1 MSEQRPV
8 PNLMKALRESL
19 EKAVQPPATPLDR
32 VDVVA
37 REIAKEL
44 MSNGFGDQGDRLAI
58 RLGSQD
64 FGGWSLDGAARQIR
78 ITLEQEGYVLDRMA
92 EAARRAQL
100 KVSAPPAV
108 WQDIET
114 APKDGRYVWLYS
126 PHFRKYFTAA
136 GNILPGRWDA
146 TVGRWSVPHWG
157 HIDVAPTHFQP
168 LPSPPTP
175 GETR

>member
-114 APKDGRYVWLYS
+114 ACE
-126 PHFRKYFTAA
+126 TALRLD
-136 GNILPGRWDA
+136 LPTREL
-146 TVGRWSVPHWG
+146 
-157 HIDVAPTHFQP
+157 VARIRS
-168 LPSPPTP
+168 LRPSPPTP
-175 GETR
+175 GGK

>member
-19 EKAVQPPATPLDR
+19 EKAVQPPATPQEEQAQTLN
-32 VDVVA
+32 DVFDVF
-37 REIAKEL
+37 ET
-44 MSNGFGDQGDRLAI
+44 
-58 RLGSQD
+58 
-64 FGGWSLDGAARQIR
+64 W
-78 ITLEQEGYVLDRMA
+78 
-92 EAARRAQL
+92 ARRKGATDNSSVSLGFWAFNEFHAIIGQPL
-100 KVSAPPAV
+100 RDWMLSRRASAPPAV